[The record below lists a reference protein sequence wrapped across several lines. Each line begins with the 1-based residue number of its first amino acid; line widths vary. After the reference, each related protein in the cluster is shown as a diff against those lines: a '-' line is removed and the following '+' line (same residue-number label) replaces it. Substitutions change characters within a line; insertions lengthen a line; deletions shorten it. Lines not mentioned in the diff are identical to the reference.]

1 MRQKAYDVCIV
12 CIYVMKNFYG
22 GAGGDAPK
30 KKLHDL

>member
-22 GAGGDAPK
+22 AGDAPK